1 MQIKNLRIFLRKFF
15 LLLQSL
21 LELKMLCSV
30 TLRYTPQDLL
40 PLPLKMAHAKNADAK
55 PLVSATRAPHARYL
69 PWCKRC
75 NVGVLF
81 GYSPHSAPT
90 RGASIGSTANA
101 VSKQNHPT
109 RKGQPPRK
117 KQSFSSLP

>member
-1 MQIKNLRIFLRKFF
+1 
-15 LLLQSL
+15 
-21 LELKMLCSV
+21 
-30 TLRYTPQDLL
+30 
-40 PLPLKMAHAKNADAK
+40 MALAKNADAK
-55 PLVSATRAPHARYL
+55 PPVSATRAPHARYL

-90 RGASIGSTANA
+90 RGATIGSTANA

-109 RKGQPPRK
+109 RKGQSPRK
-117 KQSFSSLP
+117 KQSSSSLP